1 MGIAPDRRLGY
12 LHRKSQFALEG
23 LRLGNFEG
31 QVAIV
36 TGGATGIGGA
46 TARVLASRGAKV
58 LIADIDEETAAAN
71 VQRINDAN
79 GTAAA
84 IRTDVSK
91 AEDSRRM
98 VDDAVARWGRLDI
111 LVQNAFGV
119 VTMPAGF
126 QGGAEDVEE
135 EAWDYGTSVLAKAL
149 YLGAKYAVP
158 VMREGGGGNIVN
170 LASVHS
176 LLQAPGWL
184 IYEAG
189 KAAVVGMTRQM
200 ATEYGPDG
208 IRVNCVCPGH
218 IVTEGLEKM
227 WEPNPAGLAFYSDM
241 YPLRRTGVPDDIA
254 KAIAFLCSDDASFVT
269 GHALVVDGGLTIQ
282 IQEDFG
288 VRMAQYARK
297 HPEMNP
303 EHHF

>member
-1 MGIAPDRRLGY
+1 M
-12 LHRKSQFALEG
+12 
-23 LRLGNFEG
+23 
-31 QVAIV
+31 
-36 TGGATGIGGA
+36 
-46 TARVLASRGAKV
+46 LAGRGAKV
-58 LIADIDEETAAAN
+58 LIADIDEETAAGN
-71 VQRINDAN
+71 VQAIEDA
-79 GTAAA
+79 GGVRPTAAR
-84 IRTDVSK
+84 IDVSK
-91 AEDSRRM
+91 TEDCKRM
-98 VDDAVARWGRLDI
+98 VAEAVDRWGKLDI

-119 VTMPAGF
+119 VTMPEGF

-135 EAWDYGTSVLAKAL
+135 EAWDYGISVLAKAL
-149 YLGAKYAVP
+149 FLGAKYAVP

-218 IVTEGLEKM
+218 IVTEGLTKM
-227 WEPNPAGLAFYSDM
+227 WEPNPEGLSFYGDM

-254 KAIAFLCSDDASFVT
+254 KANRVPLFRRCVVHNGSCTCHRWRADHSDPGGLRRPDGAVRKDASGNEPRAPFLGRLKRARRPT
-269 GHALVVDGGLTIQ
+269 SRYIPNTLL
-282 IQEDFG
+282 EG
-288 VRMAQYARK
+288 V
-297 HPEMNP
+297 
-303 EHHF
+303 

>member
-1 MGIAPDRRLGY
+1 M
-12 LHRKSQFALEG
+12 
-23 LRLGNFEG
+23 GNFED

-58 LIADIDEETAAAN
+58 LIADIDEKTAATN
-71 VQRINDAN
+71 VQTIAEAN

-84 IRTDVSK
+84 IRVDVSK
-91 AEDSRRM
+91 AEDSQRM
-98 VDDAVARWGRLDI
+98 VREAVDRWGRIDI

-135 EAWDYGTSVLAKAL
+135 EAWEYGISVLAKAL
-149 YLGAKYAVP
+149 YLGAKYTVP
-158 VMREGGGGNIVN
+158 VLREGGGGNIVN

-184 IYEAG
+184 IYESG

-200 ATEYGPDG
+200 AAEYGPDG

-218 IVTEGLEKM
+218 IVTEGLAKM
-227 WEPNPAGLAFYSDM
+227 WESNPAGLAFYGDM

-288 VRMAQYARK
+288 VRMAEYART
-297 HPEMNP
+297 HPELVP

>member
-1 MGIAPDRRLGY
+1 MGSLKD
-12 LHRKSQFALEG
+12 
-23 LRLGNFEG
+23 

-46 TARVLASRGAKV
+46 TARTLANRGARV
-58 LIADIDEETAAAN
+58 LIADINEELAAAN
-71 VQRINDAN
+71 VQSITDAD
-79 GTAAA
+79 GTAVSM
-84 IRTDVSK
+84 RVDVSK
-91 AEDSRRM
+91 TGDSQRM
-98 VDDAVARWGRLDI
+98 VAEATDRWGRIDI

-119 VTMPAGF
+119 ANMPAGF

-135 EAWDYGTSVLAKAL
+135 GAWDYGISVLAKAL
-149 YLGAKYAVP
+149 YLGVKYTVP

-189 KAAVVGMTRQM
+189 KASVVGMTRQM

-218 IVTEGLEKM
+218 IVTEGIAEM
-227 WEPNPAGLAFYSDM
+227 WKSNPEGLDFYGDM

-254 KAIAFLCSDDASFVT
+254 KAIAFLCSDDASFIT

-288 VRMAQYARK
+288 VRMAEYARA
-297 HPEMNP
+297 HPEMVPPRN
-303 EHHF
+303 F

>member
-1 MGIAPDRRLGY
+1 VGSFKD
-12 LHRKSQFALEG
+12 
-23 LRLGNFEG
+23 

-46 TARVLASRGAKV
+46 TARTLARRGAKV
-58 LIADIDEETAAAN
+58 LIADINEELAAAN
-71 VQRINDAN
+71 VQSITDAD
-79 GTAAA
+79 GTAVS
-84 IRTDVSK
+84 IRVDVSK
-91 AEDSRRM
+91 ADDSQRM
-98 VDDAVARWGRLDI
+98 VAEAMDRWGRIDI

-119 VTMPAGF
+119 ANMPAGF

-135 EAWDYGTSVLAKAL
+135 DAWDYGISVLAKAL
-149 YLGAKYAVP
+149 YLGAKYTVP

-189 KAAVVGMTRQM
+189 KASVVGMTRQM

-218 IVTEGLEKM
+218 IVTEGIAEMWKSNPEGLE
-227 WEPNPAGLAFYSDM
+227 FYGDM

-254 KAIAFLCSDDASFVT
+254 KAIAFLCSDDASFIT

-288 VRMAQYARK
+288 VRMAEYARA
-297 HPEMNP
+297 HPEMVP
-303 EHHF
+303 SHHF

>member
-1 MGIAPDRRLGY
+1 M
-12 LHRKSQFALEG
+12 
-23 LRLGNFEG
+23 
-31 QVAIV
+31 
-36 TGGATGIGGA
+36 
-46 TARVLASRGAKV
+46 
-58 LIADIDEETAAAN
+58 LIADIDEETAAGN
-71 VQRINDAN
+71 VQAIQDAG

-84 IRTDVSK
+84 VRIDVSK
-91 AEDSRRM
+91 AEDCKRM
-98 VDDAVARWGRLDI
+98 VAEAVDRWGRLDI

-119 VTMPAGF
+119 VTMPEGF

-135 EAWDYGTSVLAKAL
+135 EAWDYGISVLAKAL
-149 YLGAKYAVP
+149 FLGAKYAVP

-218 IVTEGLEKM
+218 IVTEGLTKM
-227 WEPNPAGLAFYSDM
+227 WEPEPGR
-241 YPLRRTGVPDDIA
+241 PGVLRRHVSPPPDRGPGRHRQANRVPL
-254 KAIAFLCSDDASFVT
+254 FRRCVVHNGSCT
-269 GHALVVDGGLTIQ
+269 GHRWRADHSDPGGLRRPDGAVRKNASGNESRAPFLGRLKRARRPTSRYIPDTRLL
-282 IQEDFG
+282 EG
-288 VRMAQYARK
+288 V
-297 HPEMNP
+297 
-303 EHHF
+303 

>member
-1 MGIAPDRRLGY
+1 M
-12 LHRKSQFALEG
+12 
-23 LRLGNFEG
+23 GNFEN

-46 TARVLASRGAKV
+46 TARTLASRGAKV
-58 LIADIDEETAAAN
+58 LIADIDEETAATN
-71 VQRINDAN
+71 VQSILDAN

-84 IRTDVSK
+84 VRVDVSK

-98 VDDAVARWGRLDI
+98 VREAVDRWGRIDI

-119 VTMPAGF
+119 ATMPAGF

-135 EAWDYGTSVLAKAL
+135 DAWEYGISVLAKAL
-149 YLGAKYAVP
+149 YLGAKYTVP
-158 VMREGGGGNIVN
+158 VMREGGGGAIVN

-184 IYEAG
+184 IYESG

-200 ATEYGPDG
+200 AAEYGPDG

-218 IVTEGLEKM
+218 IVTEGLAEM
-227 WEPNPAGLAFYSDM
+227 WKSNPEGLAFYGDM
-241 YPLRRTGVPDDIA
+241 YPLRRTGDAGRHRQSHRVPV
-254 KAIAFLCSDDASFVT
+254 FRRR
-269 GHALVVDGGLTIQ
+269 VVHNGTYPCRRRWTHNTDPGGLWRP
-282 IQEDFG
+282 DG
-288 VRMAQYARK
+288 RVRKNTSRHGPFPPLLTALGRK
-297 HPEMNP
+297 RRHSRSW
-303 EHHF
+303 

>member
-1 MGIAPDRRLGY
+1 MGSFKD
-12 LHRKSQFALEG
+12 
-23 LRLGNFEG
+23 

-46 TARVLASRGAKV
+46 TARTLARRGAKV
-58 LIADIDEETAAAN
+58 LIADINEELAAAN
-71 VQRINDAN
+71 VQSITDSD
-79 GTAAA
+79 GTAVSM
-84 IRTDVSK
+84 RVDVSK
-91 AEDSRRM
+91 ADDSQRM
-98 VDDAVARWGRLDI
+98 VAEAMDRWGRIDI

-119 VTMPAGF
+119 ANMPAGF

-135 EAWDYGTSVLAKAL
+135 DAWDYGISVLAKAL
-149 YLGAKYAVP
+149 YLGAKYTVP

-189 KAAVVGMTRQM
+189 KASVVGMTRQM

-218 IVTEGLEKM
+218 IVTEGIAEMWKSNPEGLE
-227 WEPNPAGLAFYSDM
+227 FYGDM

-254 KAIAFLCSDDASFVT
+254 KAIAFLCSDDASFIT

-288 VRMAQYARK
+288 VRMAEYARA
-297 HPEMNP
+297 HPEMVP
-303 EHHF
+303 SHHF

>member
-1 MGIAPDRRLGY
+1 M
-12 LHRKSQFALEG
+12 
-23 LRLGNFEG
+23 GNFQG

-46 TARVLASRGAKV
+46 TARTLARRGAKV
-58 LIADIDEETAAAN
+58 LIADIDEETAATN
-71 VQRINDAN
+71 VQSILDAY
-79 GTAAA
+79 GTAVS
-84 IRTDVSK
+84 IRVDVSK
-91 AEDSRRM
+91 ADDSQRM
-98 VDDAVARWGRLDI
+98 VREAVDRWGRIDI

-119 VTMPAGF
+119 ATMPAGF

-135 EAWDYGTSVLAKAL
+135 DAWEYGISVLAKAL
-149 YLGAKYAVP
+149 YLGAKYTVP
-158 VMREGGGGNIVN
+158 VMREGGGGAIVN

-184 IYEAG
+184 IYESG

-200 ATEYGPDG
+200 AAEYGPDG

-218 IVTEGLEKM
+218 IVTEGLAEM
-227 WEPNPAGLAFYSDM
+227 WKSNPAGLAFYGDM

-288 VRMAQYARK
+288 VRMAEYARA
-297 HPEMNP
+297 HPEMVP
-303 EHHF
+303 SHHF

>member
-1 MGIAPDRRLGY
+1 MGN
-12 LHRKSQFALEG
+12 LED
-23 LRLGNFEG
+23 

-46 TARVLASRGAKV
+46 TARVLAGRGAKV
-58 LIADIDEETAAAN
+58 LIADIDEETAAGN
-71 VQRINDAN
+71 VQAIADAK

-84 IRTDVSK
+84 VRIDVSK
-91 AEDSRRM
+91 AEDCQRM
-98 VDDAVARWGRLDI
+98 VTEAVDRWGRLDI

-119 VTMPAGF
+119 VTMPEGF
-126 QGGAEDVEE
+126 QGGAEDVAED
-135 EAWDYGTSVLAKAL
+135 AWDYGLSVLAKAL

-218 IVTEGLEKM
+218 IVTEGLTKM
-227 WEPNPAGLAFYSDM
+227 WEPNPAGLAFYGDM

-254 KAIAFLCSDDASFVT
+254 KPIAFLCSDDASFIT
-269 GHALVVDGGLTIQ
+269 GHALVIDGGLTIQ

-288 VRMAQYARK
+288 VRMAQYARS
-297 HPEMNP
+297 HPEMEP
-303 EHHF
+303 FHHF

>member
-1 MGIAPDRRLGY
+1 MG
-12 LHRKSQFALEG
+12 S
-23 LRLGNFEG
+23 FEG

>member
-1 MGIAPDRRLGY
+1 M
-12 LHRKSQFALEG
+12 
-23 LRLGNFEG
+23 
-31 QVAIV
+31 
-36 TGGATGIGGA
+36 
-46 TARVLASRGAKV
+46 
-58 LIADIDEETAAAN
+58 AAAN
-71 VQRINDAN
+71 VQSITDAD
-79 GTAAA
+79 GTAVS
-84 IRTDVSK
+84 IRVDVSK
-91 AEDSRRM
+91 ADDSQRM
-98 VDDAVARWGRLDI
+98 VAEAMDRWGRIDI

-119 VTMPAGF
+119 ANMPAGF

-135 EAWDYGTSVLAKAL
+135 DAWDYGISVLAKAL
-149 YLGAKYAVP
+149 YLGAKYTVP

-189 KAAVVGMTRQM
+189 KASVVGMTRQM

-218 IVTEGLEKM
+218 IVTEGIAEMWKSNPEGLE
-227 WEPNPAGLAFYSDM
+227 FYGDM

-254 KAIAFLCSDDASFVT
+254 KAIAFLCSDDASFIT

-288 VRMAQYARK
+288 VRMAEYARA
-297 HPEMNP
+297 HPEMVP
-303 EHHF
+303 SHHF

>member
-1 MGIAPDRRLGY
+1 MGSFKD
-12 LHRKSQFALEG
+12 
-23 LRLGNFEG
+23 

-46 TARVLASRGAKV
+46 TARTLARRGAKV
-58 LIADIDEETAAAN
+58 LIADINEELAAVN
-71 VQRINDAN
+71 VQSITDAD
-79 GTAAA
+79 GTAVS
-84 IRTDVSK
+84 IRVDVSK
-91 AEDSRRM
+91 ADDSQRM
-98 VDDAVARWGRLDI
+98 VAEAMDRWGRIDI

-119 VTMPAGF
+119 ANMPAGF

-135 EAWDYGTSVLAKAL
+135 DAWDYGISVLAKAL
-149 YLGAKYAVP
+149 YLGAKYTVP

-189 KAAVVGMTRQM
+189 KASVVGMTRQM

-218 IVTEGLEKM
+218 IVTEGIAEMWKSNPEGLE
-227 WEPNPAGLAFYSDM
+227 FYGDM

-254 KAIAFLCSDDASFVT
+254 KAIAFLCSDDASFIT

-288 VRMAQYARK
+288 VRMAEYARA
-297 HPEMNP
+297 HPEMVP
-303 EHHF
+303 SHHF